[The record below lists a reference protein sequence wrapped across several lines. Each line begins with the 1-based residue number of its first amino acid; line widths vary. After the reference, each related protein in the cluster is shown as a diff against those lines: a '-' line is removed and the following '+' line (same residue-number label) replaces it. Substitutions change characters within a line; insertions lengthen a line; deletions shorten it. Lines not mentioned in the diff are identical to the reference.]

1 MLNLEFC
8 FFNIK
13 IILLK
18 SRIFNSSINIA
29 VSSVVMIFFHNFIK
43 YCFDMRVL
51 FYIIN

>member
-1 MLNLEFC
+1 MLNLEFY

-18 SRIFNSSINIA
+18 SKILNSSINIA
-29 VSSVVMIFFHNFIK
+29 ASSVIMNFHNFIK
-43 YCFDMRVL
+43 YCFDILVL